1 MKTKERTAVNALAWD
16 KLVLL
21 KELSDPE
28 NLKGLDIKWVL
39 QKIND
44 PYTVYYS
51 DVPKVALME
60 YLVTKHCILRTPFKV
75 VLKVKTK
82 TGKGYMYSRD
92 VTDMNFESEDLED
105 LIIELVNP
113 MAASLIAQA
122 RRQVN
127 LEEVASVSAYV
138 VEDV

>member
-28 NLKGLDIKWVL
+28 NLKGLNIKWVL

-60 YLVTKHCILRTPFKV
+60 YLVTKHCIIRTPFKV

>member
-28 NLKGLDIKWVL
+28 NLKGLNIKWVL

-60 YLVTKHCILRTPFKV
+60 YLTTKHCILRTPFKV

-82 TGKGYMYSRD
+82 NGKGYMYSRD
-92 VTDMNFESEDLED
+92 VVDMNFESEDLED

-113 MAASLIAQA
+113 VSCSLIAQA